1 MRLRILL
8 PSMVLADTPVRKVTA
23 HGLHGFFTLLPRH
36 VDFLAAL
43 VPGLLAYEPADGP
56 DGTEAFAAVDGGLL
70 VKYGPDVFISTA
82 RAVVGQDLATLRQT
96 IDREFLAIDD
106 RERATRGVMARLEAD
121 FIRRFLELGDRSRA

>member
-8 PSMVLADTPVRKVTA
+8 PSMVLADTPARKVTA
-23 HGLHGFFTLLPRH
+23 EGLHGSFTLLPRH

-43 VPGLLAYEPADGP
+43 VPGLLAYESAEG
-56 DGTEAFAAVDGGLL
+56 EESFAAVDGGLL

-82 RAVVGQDLATLRQT
+82 RAVVGDDLATLRQT
-96 IDREFLAIDD
+96 IDREFLAVDE

-121 FIRRFLELGDRSRA
+121 FIRRFLDLGDRARG